1 MSGPEELYPP
11 AQYAAGWMLL
21 AFGVL
26 AALVLAAW
34 LVIVLTAPRR
44 RPAPVA
50 APSPPAPLF
59 VDVSAVLRQEYLG
72 GIARIEQ
79 RYRDGELDARR
90 ANLELSRAV
99 RAFVNEYSGLEAPV
113 LALED
118 LERAGVHPA
127 LLEALRRHYYPSV
140 FRRGPALDPIAGA
153 EAARRVVTTWH

>member
-1 MSGPEELYPP
+1 AP
-11 AQYAAGWMLL
+11 A
-21 AFGVL
+21 
-26 AALVLAAW
+26 
-34 LVIVLTAPRR
+34 
-44 RPAPVA
+44 
-50 APSPPAPLF
+50 PPAPLF